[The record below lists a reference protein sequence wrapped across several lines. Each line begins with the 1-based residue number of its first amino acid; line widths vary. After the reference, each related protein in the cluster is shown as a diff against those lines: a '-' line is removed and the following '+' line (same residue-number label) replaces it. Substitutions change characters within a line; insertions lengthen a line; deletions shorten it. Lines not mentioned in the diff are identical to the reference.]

1 MTDETRTLV
10 VTGASRGLGAH
21 VAGQA
26 HAAGY
31 RVIGLARW
39 PDDNRPYEMRACD
52 VTDSQQVEADFKELK
67 RDPEF
72 YGVVNAAGI
81 ASMNLVLTTPF
92 ATMER
97 VVATNLLGT
106 MYASAS
112 AGRVLARR
120 KRGRIVNFSTIA
132 VQLGLKGEAVYVAS
146 KSGVEGFTRAFAREM
161 ANFGVTVNALAPGPI
176 DTDLIRG
183 VDQTQINHVVD
194 QQVIPEM
201 ATPETVWNLVS
212 YLLEDR
218 AAALSGQVLNVQGA

>member
-1 MTDETRTLV
+1 MAEPRTLV

-31 RVIGLARW
+31 RVIGLARRW
-39 PDDNRPYEMRACD
+39 GDGDRPYEMQTCD
-52 VTDSQQVEADFKELK
+52 VTDPEQVEAVFKPLK
-67 RDPEF
+67 RDSSF
-72 YGVVNAAGI
+72 YGLVNAAGI
-81 ASMNLVLTTPF
+81 ASMNLVLSTPA
-92 ATMER
+92 ATMQR

-106 MYASAS
+106 MYASAG

-161 ANFGVTVNALAPGPI
+161 ADFGVTVNALAPGPI

-183 VDQTQINHVVD
+183 VDRTQIDRVVA

-201 ATPETVWNLVS
+201 ATPETVWDLVS
-212 YLLEDR
+212 YLLDDR
-218 AAALSGQVLNVQGA
+218 SAAISGQVINVQGA

>member
-1 MTDETRTLV
+1 MV

-21 VAGQA
+21 VADQA

-31 RVIGLARW
+31 RVIGLARH
-39 PDDNRPYEMRACD
+39 PNENCPYEMQACD
-52 VTDSQQVEADFKELK
+52 VTDPQQLETVFKGLK
-67 RDPEF
+67 RDPQF
-72 YGVVNAAGI
+72 YGLVNAAGI
-81 ASMNLVLTTPF
+81 AAMNLVLTTPA
-92 ATMER
+92 ATMQR
-97 VVATNLLGT
+97 VVETNLLGT

-120 KRGRIVNFSTIA
+120 KCGRIVNFSTIA

-161 ANFGVTVNALAPGPI
+161 ADFGVTVNALAPGPI

-183 VDQTQINHVVD
+183 VDQAQIDHVVQ

-201 ATPETVWNLVS
+201 ATPDTVWNLVS
-212 YLLEDR
+212 YLLEDS

>member
-1 MTDETRTLV
+1 MAGAGSTLV
-10 VTGASRGLGAH
+10 VSGASRGLGAH

-26 HAAGY
+26 HDAGY
-31 RVIGLARW
+31 RVIGLARR
-39 PDDNRPYEMRACD
+39 PVGDRPYAMQACD
-52 VTDSQQVEADFKELK
+52 VTDPEQVEAVFKALK
-67 RDPEF
+67 RDPGF

-81 ASMNLVLTTPF
+81 ASMNLVLATPT
-92 ATMER
+92 ATMQR

-112 AGRVLARR
+112 AGRLLARR

-161 ANFGVTVNALAPGPI
+161 ADFGVTVNALAPGPI

-183 VDQTQINHVVD
+183 VDRTQIDHVVA

-201 ATPETVWNLVS
+201 ATPDTVWNLVN
-212 YLLEDR
+212 YLLQDR
-218 AAALSGQVLNVQGA
+218 SAALSGQVLNVQGA

>member
-1 MTDETRTLV
+1 MDEPRTLV

-26 HAAGY
+26 HDAGY
-31 RVIGLARW
+31 RVIGLARR
-39 PDDNRPYEMRACD
+39 PNGDRPYKMQACD
-52 VTDSQQVEADFKELK
+52 VTDPEQVEACFKALK
-67 RDPEF
+67 RDPGF
-72 YGVVNAAGI
+72 YGLVNASGV
-81 ASMNLVLTTPF
+81 ASMNLVLAMP
-92 ATMER
+92 ASTMQR

-106 MYASAS
+106 MYTNAA

-161 ANFGVTVNALAPGPI
+161 ADFGVTVNALAPGPI

-183 VDQTQINHVVD
+183 VDRTQIDHVVA

-201 ATPETVWNLVS
+201 ATPDTVWNLVS

-218 AAALSGQVLNVQGA
+218 SGALSGQVLNVQGA